1 MKTTQTVEKLEAQLA
16 QIKAQLQKHGA
27 MRPGS
32 LSRQYNVCGKP
43 GCRCKDPEHPRRHGP
58 YYQLN
63 YVYRGKKTSQFI
75 RREILSEV
83 RTELV
88 NCSSMMNEIF
98 APLAQFLSAARLVER
113 QDGLHVRFHLTIAR
127 QLCDLGQLITSHLRA
142 NHRQWLPE
150 VPRARP

>member
-1 MKTTQTVEKLEAQLA
+1 MKTTQKVEKLEAQIA
-16 QIKAQLQKHGA
+16 RIKTQLQKHGA

-43 GCRCKDPEHPRRHGP
+43 GCRCKSPKRPRRHGP

-75 RREILSEV
+75 RREILRQV

-88 NCSSMMNEIF
+88 NFKQFRRLTQQWIG
-98 APLAQFLSAARLVER
+98 LALQLAHAK
-113 QDGLHVRFHLTIAR
+113 DKLT
-127 QLCDLGQLITSHLRA
+127 
-142 NHRQWLPE
+142 
-150 VPRARP
+150 V